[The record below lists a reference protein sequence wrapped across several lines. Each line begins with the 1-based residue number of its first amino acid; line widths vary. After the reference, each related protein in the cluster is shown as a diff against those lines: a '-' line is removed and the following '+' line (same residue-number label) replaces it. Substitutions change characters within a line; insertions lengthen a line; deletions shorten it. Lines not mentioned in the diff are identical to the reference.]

1 MYLLDTNV
9 ISELRRARSNKAD
22 EHVVAWASSVPADSM
37 YISAITVLELELGVL
52 QIERRDTKQGNLLRH
67 WLEEQVLTAFENRI
81 IPVDAIVAIRCAKLH
96 YPDPKSERDA
106 LIAATALV
114 HEQTLVTRNT
124 SDFRITNLRLI
135 NPWTTG

>member
-22 EHVVAWASSVPADSM
+22 KHVVAWASSVPADSM
-37 YISAITVLELELGVL
+37 YISSITVLELELGVL
-52 QIERRDTKQGNLLRH
+52 QIEHRDSKQGKLLRH
-67 WLEEQVLTAFENRI
+67 WLDEQVLTTFGNRI
-81 IPVDAIVAIRCAKLH
+81 IPVDEVVAIRCAKLH

-114 HEQTLVTRNT
+114 HEQTLVTRNI
-124 SDFRITNLRLI
+124 SDFKITNLRLI
-135 NPWTTG
+135 NPWTEG